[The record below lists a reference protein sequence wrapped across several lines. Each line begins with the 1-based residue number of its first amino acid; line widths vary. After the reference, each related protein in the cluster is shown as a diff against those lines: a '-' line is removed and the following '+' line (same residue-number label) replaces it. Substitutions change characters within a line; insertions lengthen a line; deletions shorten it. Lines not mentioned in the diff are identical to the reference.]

1 MKANKKSDSSESDDE
16 TDESKSNNNPTTFT
30 TKSKDDIVK
39 NFSKKEI
46 CYYKMIHKFFVSCDS
61 ENMTKMVNIINGKS
75 DISLRVL
82 DWFVTKYSKKRI
94 ESIQT
99 KESKDSEVFDIRISY
114 KSQLKAYKK
123 RYFDPFRR
131 RKKFLYL
138 MDGKKI
144 MDDMNYEKDEAYVE
158 TTIGQLNFFKWAI
171 SNNIIKYVETNISQI
186 TKAMN
191 ASNKEDKNRRKSNDK
206 DTKPK
211 KVEKTKALKINAV
224 KTTKQDE
231 IEIVLTFD

>member
-1 MKANKKSDSSESDDE
+1 MKRTENSESDDSE
-16 TDESKSNNNPTTFT
+16 ESDSHSDEKAKVVKKVFT
-30 TKSKDDIVK
+30 TKDKNEIIK

-46 CYYKMIHKFFVSCDS
+46 CYYKMIHRFFESCNI
-61 ENMTKMVNIINGKS
+61 ENMTKMVSIINGES
-75 DISLRVL
+75 EISLRVL

-94 ESIQT
+94 ECGQS
-99 KESKDSEVFDIRISY
+99 KESEVFDIRISY

-131 RKKFLYL
+131 RKKFYYHF
-138 MDGKKI
+138 DGKKI
-144 MDDMNYEKDEAYVE
+144 VSGDQDITCVE
-158 TTIGQLNFFKWAI
+158 TTLGQLNFFKWAI
-171 SNNIIKYVETNISQI
+171 SNDILTYVETNIGQI

-191 ASNKEDKNRRKSNDK
+191 LSNKEDKKRRTSDE
-206 DTKPK
+206 KPEK
-211 KVEKTKALKINAV
+211 KNNKKTVKINAI

>member
-1 MKANKKSDSSESDDE
+1 MKKTGNSESDDS
-16 TDESKSNNNPTTFT
+16 DESDSHSDEKAKVVKKVFT
-30 TKSKDDIVK
+30 TKDKNEIIK

-46 CYYKMIHKFFVSCDS
+46 CYYKMIHRFFESCNI
-61 ENMTKMVNIINGKS
+61 ENMTKMVSIINGES

-94 ESIQT
+94 ECGQN
-99 KESKDSEVFDIRISY
+99 KESEVFDIRISY

-131 RKKFLYL
+131 RKKFYYHF
-138 MDGKKI
+138 DGKKI
-144 MDDMNYEKDEAYVE
+144 VSGEKDITCVE
-158 TTIGQLNFFKWAI
+158 TTLGQLNFFKWAI
-171 SNNIIKYVETNISQI
+171 SNDILTYVETNIGQI

-191 ASNKEDKNRRKSNDK
+191 LSNKEDKKRRTSDE
-206 DTKPK
+206 KPVK
-211 KVEKTKALKINAV
+211 KNNKKTVKINAV